1 MTGGGNGGILVQFES
16 RHYGNIIVAAP
27 SGRIDHAAAIPFERA
42 LTPLLGNVEAA
53 GLVLDFG
60 DVDYISSVGL
70 RVLMVAAKQM
80 RARKARIAVATLQP
94 VVAEIFK
101 ISRFDAVVEVFPSL
115 RGALGALSPVARDV
129 YDAG

>member
-1 MTGGGNGGILVQFES
+1 MQFAS
-16 RHYGNIIVAAP
+16 RHYGNVIVAVP
-27 SGRIDHAAAIPFERA
+27 SGRIDHAAAAPFELA
-42 LTPLLGNVEAA
+42 LAPLLGNSDAS

-60 DVDYISSVGL
+60 SVDYISSVGL
-70 RVLMVAAKQM
+70 RVLMIAAKQL
-80 RARKARIAVATLQP
+80 RARKARIAVTTLQP

-115 RGALGALSPVARDV
+115 RGALGALSPEARDA

>member
-1 MTGGGNGGILVQFES
+1 MQFAS
-16 RHYGNIIVAAP
+16 RHYGNIIVALP
-27 SGRIDHAAAIPFERA
+27 SGRIDHAAAAPFELA
-42 LTPLLGNVEAA
+42 LTPLLGNSEAA

-60 DVDYISSVGL
+60 NVDYISSVGL
-70 RVLMVAAKQM
+70 RVLMIAAKQL

-115 RGALGALSPVARDV
+115 RGALGALSPEARDA